1 MKKMAV
7 LLAIMV
13 LLSSGQLFSKGRK
26 VKGYITEINSEK
38 SVVEIWRNRIAV
50 PRNVQFE
57 IKDNER
63 NLQLD
68 HNDLRVGM
76 HIEVKGDYSK
86 NKYQLTAKKISID
99 ADQFEKEIKRTAYL
113 YREIEGLERNPDGW
127 VGTIFLDGQKVEIQ
141 PTTEVLFKLNR
152 KEKKQEKKVEKLE
165 KKDEDDIDEEDLE
178 EIASFDPLKYLN
190 EVRPGDFCEYT
201 GFRNED
207 GSITAT
213 RLVFQKNDLE
223 NDEQKLFKK
232 LELKEKEF
240 DEEKAKNGQLK
251 VGGSKFKTYYSQALQ
266 EYFRDQGK
274 NLVPDYQR
282 SLIDGD
288 PRKIDFRFY
297 VIDGQKGPN
306 AFAFPNGIIGINTAM
321 LLMLENEA
329 QLAFVL
335 GHEIAHAINEHTH
348 RQQMF
353 HSKKRMALGIASIA
367 TSVFGWG
374 AVTDILTLTQASITN
389 GYSRFLEDQAD
400 RYGLTFAADLG
411 YNPLQSVQVW
421 VNMER
426 NFGGSS
432 TNFFW
437 SSHSS
442 NSERISYLLLEMRN
456 NFPNQTTE
464 DFTKM
469 TLGTERYLAE
479 TEVLRNDP
487 KLEKL
492 RKRMEKYREKY
503 KKEEGSLKF

>member
-1 MKKMAV
+1 MKKMTL
-7 LLAIMV
+7 LLAI
-13 LLSSGQLFSKGRK
+13 LLLSSSGQLFSKERK
-26 VKGYITEINSEK
+26 VKGYITEVNSEK

-50 PRNVQFE
+50 PRNVKFE
-57 IKDNER
+57 IKDNKR
-63 NLQLD
+63 KLQFE
-68 HNDLRVGM
+68 HEDLRVGM
-76 HIEVKGDYSK
+76 HVEVQGDYSG

-113 YREIEGLERNPDGW
+113 YGEIEGLERNGDGW
-127 VGTIFLDGQKVEIQ
+127 VGTIFLDGQKVQIQ
-141 PTTEVLFKLNR
+141 PATEVLFKLNR
-152 KEKKQEKKVEKLE
+152 KEEKQEKKVEKLE
-165 KKDEDDIDEEDLE
+165 KGNKDDVDEKDLK
-178 EIASFDPLKYLN
+178 EIASFDPLKHLN
-190 EVRPGDFCEYT
+190 EVRPGDICEYT

-240 DEEKAKNGQLK
+240 DEEKAKTGQIR
-251 VGGSKFKTYYSQALQ
+251 VGGSKFKTYYSQTLQ
-266 EYFRDQGK
+266 EYVRDRGK
-274 NLVPDYQR
+274 TLVPEYLTN
-282 SLIDGD
+282 LIDGD
-288 PRKIDFRFY
+288 PQKIDFRFY
-297 VIDGQKGPN
+297 VIDGQQGPN

-335 GHEIAHAINEHTH
+335 GHEIAHVTNEHTH

-353 HSKKRMALGIASIA
+353 HRKKRLVLGIAGIA
-367 TSVFGWG
+367 TRAFGWG
-374 AVTDILTLTQASITN
+374 KVADILTLAQASITN

-411 YNPLQSVQVW
+411 YNPLQSIQVW
-421 VNMER
+421 VNMSR
-426 NFGGSS
+426 NFGDSS

-442 NSERISYLLLEMRN
+442 HSERISYLLLEMRN
-456 NFPNQTTE
+456 NFPDQTTE
-464 DFTKM
+464 DFTGM
-469 TLGTERYLAE
+469 TLGKERYLEE

-492 RKRMEKYREKY
+492 RKRMEQYREKY
-503 KKEEGSLKF
+503 EKEEGSLKF